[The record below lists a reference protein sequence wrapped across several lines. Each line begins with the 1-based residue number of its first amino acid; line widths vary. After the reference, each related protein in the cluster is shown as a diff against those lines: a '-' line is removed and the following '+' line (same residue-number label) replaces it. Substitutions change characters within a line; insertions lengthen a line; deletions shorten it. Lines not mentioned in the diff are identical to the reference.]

1 MSCTTA
7 SAQGSIGTRHHDKI
21 HNQQKRYVG
30 TQQIWSVLFNVHS
43 SPGIKAESAERETQ
57 LGLEPGGLTEVEG
70 NHRECY
76 THTHTHTRTR
86 THSHAC
92 TRVGKERE
100 TEKRERREGEGERER
115 WREEGRE
122 GRRKGGR
129 EGDRQTQ
136 TQTQKDTHRGRWT
149 HIDRKTESGGVMVGR
164 E

>member
-76 THTHTHTRTR
+76 THTHTHTHTRKR

-100 TEKRERREGEGERER
+100 TEKRERREGEGEME
-115 WREEGRE
+115 
-122 GRRKGGR
+122 GGR
-129 EGDRQTQ
+129 EGGREGEREGERETDR
-136 TQTQKDTHRGRWT
+136 HR
-149 HIDRKTESGGVMVGR
+149 HRKTHTEADGHI
-164 E
+164 